1 MKCTNSNFSFI
12 VAPVKPLYR
21 PWHNLK
27 QIMGDM
33 SERKIDLRSDTLT
46 LPTEEMFEAI
56 KRAELGDDVYG
67 EDPAVN
73 RLQRLGAEKVGK
85 EDSLLV
91 SSGTQANLVSLL
103 SLTQRGDEV
112 ILERDCHIY
121 YYEVGGLSAVAGL
134 IPRPIRGHMGY
145 IGPDEIEKELRG
157 EDIHFPNTGL
167 ICLEDTHNRAG
178 GTIITPKQM
187 REVYDFA
194 KSYDLPLYVD
204 GARIFNAAVAL
215 KTSVKN
221 FPCDAMMFCL
231 SKGLSAPVGS
241 MVCGSREFVGKAR
254 KFRKMLGGGMRQAGI
269 LAACG
274 IVALEKM
281 VDRIEEDHKN
291 CRILAEGLSKVDGIG
306 IEPEI
311 VQTNILYFD
320 VAGLGMD
327 GDEFIEVMGKRG
339 VLFSTREGSFV
350 RAVTHRGIEKGDIE
364 EAIERVSMA
373 VSSCRKA

>member
-1 MKCTNSNFSFI
+1 M
-12 VAPVKPLYR
+12 
-21 PWHNLK
+21 
-27 QIMGDM
+27 
-33 SERKIDLRSDTLT
+33 RKIDLRSDTVT

-56 KRAELGDDVYG
+56 KNVELGDDVYG
-67 EDPAVN
+67 EDPTVN
-73 RLQRLGAEKVGK
+73 RLQKLGAEKVGK

-91 SSGTQANLVSLL
+91 ASGTQANLVSLL
-103 SLTQRGDEV
+103 SLTRRGDEV
-112 ILERDCHIY
+112 ILESDCHIY
-121 YYEVGGLSAVAGL
+121 YYEVGGISAVAGL
-134 IPRPIRGHMGY
+134 VPRPIRGDMGY

-167 ICLEDTHNRAG
+167 ISLEDTHNRAG
-178 GTIITPKQM
+178 GIIITPKQM

-194 KSYDLPLYVD
+194 KSYDLPVYVD

-241 MVCGSREFVGKAR
+241 MICGSREFVEKAR
-254 KFRKMLGGGMRQAGI
+254 KFRKMVGGGMRQAGI

-281 VDRIEEDHKN
+281 VDRLEEDHKN
-291 CRILAEGLSKVDGIG
+291 GRLLAEGLSEISGID
-306 IEPEI
+306 IDPEI

-320 VAGLGMD
+320 VVGLDMD
-327 GDEFIEVMGKRG
+327 GNEFIEKMRKRG
-339 VLFSTREGSFV
+339 VLFSDREGSYV
-350 RAVTHRGIEKGDIE
+350 RAVTHRGIEKEDIE
-364 EAIERVSMA
+364 ETIEKIRSL
-373 VSSCRKA
+373 